1 MSDEYYRS
9 MTPEDLAEYARVY
22 GDNDEGDVPRSEI
35 QWQYEPEFD
44 ASRLLSIMSTEE
56 WKDWIRDEIE
66 MATVELEDPDRW
78 GQLLEQDITEP
89 VVLFDHPDGTLRI
102 WDGWHRSASTIAKG
116 EKSLKAV
123 FGTAPGYTPRL
134 H

>member
-1 MSDEYYRS
+1 MSDDYYRA

-22 GDNDEGDVPRSEI
+22 GDNDEGDIPQSEI

-44 ASRLLSIMSTEE
+44 ASRLLSIMSSEE

-78 GQLLEQDITEP
+78 GQLLEQDIREP
-89 VVLFDHPDGTLRI
+89 VVFFDHPDGKLHI

-116 EKSLKAV
+116 EKTIKV
-123 FGTAPGYTPRL
+123 VYGTAPGYTPRPR
-134 H
+134 